1 MFLVVVDA
9 FTKWPEVAIMHETT
23 TEATLD
29 QLRTIFARWG
39 IPDNGPQFTSVGF
52 ANFIKS
58 NNCKHTLTCPYHP
71 ATNGL
76 AERFV
81 QSFKQALRA
90 SRHEK
95 KSLIHRLCDFLMHY
109 RNARHSTTETSPAQ
123 LMMGRDLRTR
133 LHLIRPNVRENVLK
147 NQGTQVNS
155 RSAAIEREF
164 QVGDSDGEGLSTQS
178 ATLETSCG

>member
-58 NNCKHTLTCPYHP
+58 NNCKHTLTSPYHP

-95 KSLIHRLCDFLMHY
+95 K
-109 RNARHSTTETSPAQ
+109 
-123 LMMGRDLRTR
+123 
-133 LHLIRPNVRENVLK
+133 
-147 NQGTQVNS
+147 
-155 RSAAIEREF
+155 
-164 QVGDSDGEGLSTQS
+164 
-178 ATLETSCG
+178 